1 MSITATPAAPAPAT
15 VSASR
20 QDVAAHLADLLNL
33 VALGKGGE
41 AFAKYYADDVV
52 MRENE
57 HPPTVGFQANL
68 QREQAMWATVARF
81 EEFTI
86 LASGTS
92 PEHSFYES
100 ISRYVDTA
108 GKAHRIRQVAI
119 AHWRE
124 GRIIDERF
132 VYDSPAVV

>member
-1 MSITATPAAPAPAT
+1 MTITATPPT
-15 VSASR
+15 Q

-33 VALGKGGE
+33 IARGKAAE
-41 AFAKYYADDVV
+41 AFAKYYADDVL

-68 QREQAMWATVARF
+68 KREQAMWASVARF
-81 EEFTI
+81 EEFTV
-86 LASGTS
+86 LATGTS

-100 ISRYVDTA
+100 VSRFVDTA
-108 GKAHRIRQVAI
+108 GKPHRIRQVAV
-119 AHWRE
+119 AHWRD

-132 VYDSPAVV
+132 VYDSPAVA

>member
-1 MSITATPAAPAPAT
+1 MTITANPSTK
-15 VSASR
+15 
-20 QDVAAHLADLLNL
+20 QDVAAHLADLL
-33 VALGKGGE
+33 ALLAQGKAHE
-41 AFAKYYADDVV
+41 AFTRYYADDVV

-68 QREQAMWATVARF
+68 TREQAMWATVARF
-81 EEFTI
+81 DEFTV
-86 LASGTS
+86 LAKGSS

-100 ISRYVDTA
+100 ISRYVDTV
-108 GKAHRIRQVAI
+108 GKPHRIRQVAI
-119 AHWRE
+119 AHWRD

>member
-1 MSITATPAAPAPAT
+1 MTITATPASAT
-15 VSASR
+15 K
-20 QDVAAHLADLLNL
+20 QDVAAHLADLLAL
-33 VALGKGGE
+33 VAQGKAAE

-57 HPPTVGFQANL
+57 HPPTVGYAANL
-68 QREQAMWATVARF
+68 AREQAMWATIGRF
-81 EEFTI
+81 EEFTV
-86 LASGTS
+86 LATGTS

-100 ISRYVDTA
+100 VSRYVDKA
-108 GKAHRIRQVAI
+108 GKAHRIRQVAV

>member
-1 MSITATPAAPAPAT
+1 MTITSTSST
-15 VSASR
+15 Q

-33 VALGKGGE
+33 VAQGKASE
-41 AFAKYYADDVV
+41 AFAKYYAGDVV

-68 QREQAMWATVARF
+68 QREQAAWATIARF

-86 LASGTS
+86 LATGSS

-100 ISRYVDTA
+100 IARYVDTA

-119 AHWRE
+119 AHWRD
-124 GRIIDERF
+124 GRIVDERF